1 MKSQKRSGA
10 ASRETSMD
18 LKIVNV
24 VKQMPSQ
31 LKSVWDSMFE
41 QSEHALRVSVT
52 ALRGSLGKLE
62 DYLTEVEREHL
73 ASTTTATS
81 GAKAARATTGKKRR
95 RKRRGQFGISEF
107 ILAELAKNP
116 K

>member
-1 MKSQKRSGA
+1 
-10 ASRETSMD
+10 MD

-31 LKSVWDSMFE
+31 LKNVWNSMFE

-62 DYLTEVEREHL
+62 DYLQQVEREHYGAGSTQMSKP
-73 ASTTTATS
+73 ASNQL
-81 GAKAARATTGKKRR
+81 RM
-95 RKRRGQFGISEF
+95 
-107 ILAELAKNP
+107 
-116 K
+116 